1 MDSSLFLIPPCY
13 QLKENWV
20 IITAMINLTN
30 YVLINV
36 SQYEWFEVKVH
47 LKWLIYMDGD
57 ELGFRFQT

>member
-1 MDSSLFLIPPCY
+1 
-13 QLKENWV
+13 
-20 IITAMINLTN
+20 MINLTN

-57 ELGFRFQT
+57 ELGI